1 MKNLSL
7 GNVQIHLQNSDNI
20 LFSNSIKNFI
30 NDLAFELLV
39 CNKVDPNIEFN
50 FDINDLSHQSQI
62 DYQFEIG
69 LTDGIYL
76 TIDSKIYNG
85 FDSVIEVEKIIM
97 SFPDDTNFKIDLSKN
112 SDIVNYIQNNIIL

>member
-7 GNVQIHLQNSDNI
+7 GNVQIHLENSDNV

-30 NDLAFELLV
+30 NDLSFELLV

-50 FDINDLSHQSQI
+50 FDMDNLSHQSEAN
-62 DYQFEIG
+62 YQFEIG

-76 TIDSKIYNG
+76 TIDSKIYNN
-85 FDSVIEVEKIIM
+85 FYSEIEVEKIII
-97 SFPDDTNFKIDLSKN
+97 SFPDDTNFEIDLSKN